1 MRLDRDRL
9 MAFADGELSAAE
21 AREVAGKL
29 AREPELAAFVERQ
42 KALRRA
48 LRNSFEPVL
57 AAPLPPALARAV
69 TASARPTMR
78 ARLGAARRRM
88 AERRPP
94 LRAVWLPFA
103 GALAAGAILG
113 AVLTGIWRAEP
124 SLRGDGGGLLADGR
138 LAEAL
143 TSRLAAEAR
152 GDAGMRIGVSFR
164 AEDGR
169 YCRSFTT
176 LVGAEGLAGIA
187 CREREHWRIAAL
199 LSFAGPGSG
208 EYESAAAALPEPLRR
223 IVDAMRAG
231 APLDAAGERAARDR
245 GWRAGE

>member
-78 ARLGAARRRM
+78 ARLGAARRLM

-94 LRAVWLPFA
+94 LRAVYLPFA

-113 AVLTGIWRAEP
+113 AVLTGIW
-124 SLRGDGGGLLADGR
+124 RGDGGGLLADGR

-152 GDAGMRIGVSFR
+152 GDARMRIGVSFR

-176 LVGAEGLAGIA
+176 FVGAEGLAGIA

-199 LSFAGPGSG
+199 LSFAGPGSS
-208 EYESAAAALPEPLRR
+208 EFEPAAAALPEPLRR